1 MATRASAARGIGPE
15 AGSAK
20 QTTTSNRRNERSSVK
35 TAANATSALKVSA
48 TPKKNAGGANSES
61 AGKKAV
67 TTGKTASGIASAG
80 SASSARKS
88 TARKAAAKSTA
99 GSELT
104 ASDAAT
110 GRAVENPPRTKATRA
125 KATTAK
131 ATTAKATTA
140 KATTAKATTAKA
152 TTAKATTA
160 KATAAKGGVKPARE
174 RAAAEQPAGRS
185 EHPTKTS
192 VPSRTASDDPAQA
205 APPGA
210 ATARASSRR
219 TSAPAGTPASS
230 PAQAPVTAATTA
242 AEGATMA
249 KTADSKTAETA
260 GTKAGTGKAPRARS
274 AADTEKIR
282 AALSDR
288 RDELKTEYDQTLS
301 EIAELQRDR
310 LTDSAGD
317 DQADTG
323 TKTFEREQE
332 ISLANSILERI
343 TQVER
348 ALERL
353 DEGTYGWCERCGS
366 AIPVERLAAFPSA
379 TLCVTCKQLEE
390 RR

>member
-110 GRAVENPPRTKATRA
+110 GRAVENPPRT
-125 KATTAK
+125 TAK
-131 ATTAKATTA
+131 ATR
-140 KATTAKATTAKA
+140 AKATTAKA

-160 KATAAKGGVKPARE
+160 KATAAKGGVKPATARE